1 MRNSAGAEWR
11 TLQLYRLLGPR
22 ANVTVWSDEAPDP
35 RMAAL
40 LPIRRIR
47 MHRLQLPWTGTLVMV
62 GVYHR
67 YGRWI
72 HLARPSRIVLIY
84 NTDDPALLRRRL
96 ARAAAWRRVPV
107 EVVFASTWLRDS
119 VGVAGP
125 VQPSPIDL
133 ARFYPSASAR
143 DGQPFTVGRLSRDVP
158 DKHHAG
164 DPGLYRRLASAGM
177 SVRILGG
184 KVLRA
189 ELSGDAGVT
198 LLAAGVEEAGAFLR
212 GLDCFLY
219 RTHAGYREPSGRVVQ
234 EAMACGVP
242 VVCAAGG
249 GYEELIEHGRN
260 GFLFGSDDEA
270 LAIVARLRAEPALRA
285 SIGAAGRRT
294 IEALFSP
301 EALARISDFYL
312 SGGGQR

>member
-133 ARFYPSASAR
+133 ARFYPSASGA
-143 DGQPFTVGRLSRDVP
+143 TASRSPWVASP
-158 DKHHAG
+158 ATCRTSTTPAT
-164 DPGLYRRLASAGM
+164 PGCT
-177 SVRILGG
+177 GG
-184 KVLRA
+184 W
-189 ELSGDAGVT
+189 
-198 LLAAGVEEAGAFLR
+198 
-212 GLDCFLY
+212 
-219 RTHAGYREPSGRVVQ
+219 P
-234 EAMACGVP
+234 P
-242 VVCAAGG
+242 
-249 GYEELIEHGRN
+249 
-260 GFLFGSDDEA
+260 
-270 LAIVARLRAEPALRA
+270 PA
-285 SIGAAGRRT
+285 
-294 IEALFSP
+294 
-301 EALARISDFYL
+301 
-312 SGGGQR
+312 